1 MAGSFPV
8 DIYCVSRVCV
18 YVPERLIVCQALSG
32 VDKIAGEVIVREN
45 AIGNAGYMRP
55 WDFLLQYAFDL
66 RERQRVSGKV
76 AVHSSSIYVYCSVG
90 NSAVG
95 TGKFPGDAIVF
106 RLLVGRPKLGVG
118 KSRYKCLWNQGSI
131 IPCGVSVRTG
141 IVLDF
146 IYPFFKVASDLLG
159 CLNFACA

>member
-1 MAGSFPV
+1 MAGSFSV
-8 DIYCVSRVCV
+8 DIYCVSRICV
-18 YVPERLIVCQALSG
+18 YVPEGLIGCQALGG
-32 VDKIAGEVIVREN
+32 VDKVAGEVIIGEN
-45 AIGNAGYMRP
+45 AICNAGYMRL

-66 RERQRVSGKV
+66 RERQRISGKV
-76 AVHSSSIYVYCSVG
+76 AVHSSSIYITCSVG

-95 TGKFPGDAIVF
+95 NGKLLGDAVVF

-118 KSRYKCLWNQGSI
+118 KGRYKRLWNQGSI
-131 IPCGVSVRTG
+131 IPCGVPVRAG

-146 IYPFFKVASDLLG
+146 IYPFFKVASNLLG